1 MKMYV
6 VSTKQ
11 MLNNAQRGG
20 YAVPAF
26 NIHNLE
32 TMQVVVETAANLHA
46 PVIIAGTPGT
56 FTHAGTEN
64 LLALV
69 SAMAKQ
75 YHHPLAIHLD
85 HHTKFDD
92 IAQKVRSGVRS
103 VMIDASH
110 LPFAQNISRVKEV
123 VDFCH
128 RFDVSVEAE
137 LGQLGGQEDDVQ
149 VNEADA
155 FYTNPAQARE
165 FAEATGIDSLAVA
178 IGTAHG
184 MYASAPALD
193 FSRLE
198 NIRQWVNLPL
208 VLHGA
213 SGLSTKDIQQT
224 IKLGICKINVA
235 TELKNAFSQALKNY
249 LTEHPEALKV
259 GPALTFALRE
269 AIFALAQIEQELIAP
284 ENRSG
289 CLAVIEEVM
298 LDEPQYWKKYY
309 RTGFNDSLL
318 DIRYSLSDRIRYY
331 WPHSRIKN
339 SVETMMVN
347 LEGVDI
353 PLGMISQYLPK
364 QFERIQSGELS
375 AIPHQLIMDKIY
387 DVLRAYRYGCA
398 E

>member
-1 MKMYV
+1 MYV

-137 LGQLGGQEDDVQ
+137 LGQLGGCKSMKPMRC
-149 VNEADA
+149 
-155 FYTNPAQARE
+155 TPTPLR
-165 FAEATGIDSLAVA
+165 
-178 IGTAHG
+178 
-184 MYASAPALD
+184 
-193 FSRLE
+193 R
-198 NIRQWVNLPL
+198 VNLPRQPEL
-208 VLHGA
+208 IPWRSPSARLMGCMPAHRRLIFLDWRTFA
-213 SGLSTKDIQQT
+213 SG
-224 IKLGICKINVA
+224 
-235 TELKNAFSQALKNY
+235 
-249 LTEHPEALKV
+249 
-259 GPALTFALRE
+259 
-269 AIFALAQIEQELIAP
+269 
-284 ENRSG
+284 
-289 CLAVIEEVM
+289 
-298 LDEPQYWKKYY
+298 
-309 RTGFNDSLL
+309 
-318 DIRYSLSDRIRYY
+318 
-331 WPHSRIKN
+331 
-339 SVETMMVN
+339 
-347 LEGVDI
+347 
-353 PLGMISQYLPK
+353 
-364 QFERIQSGELS
+364 
-375 AIPHQLIMDKIY
+375 
-387 DVLRAYRYGCA
+387 
-398 E
+398 

>member
-1 MKMYV
+1 MYV

-137 LGQLGGQEDDVQ
+137 LGQLGV
-149 VNEADA
+149 
-155 FYTNPAQARE
+155 
-165 FAEATGIDSLAVA
+165 
-178 IGTAHG
+178 
-184 MYASAPALD
+184 
-193 FSRLE
+193 
-198 NIRQWVNLPL
+198 
-208 VLHGA
+208 GA
-213 SGLSTKDIQQT
+213 
-224 IKLGICKINVA
+224 N
-235 TELKNAFSQALKNY
+235 
-249 LTEHPEALKV
+249 KV
-259 GPALTFALRE
+259 G
-269 AIFALAQIEQELIAP
+269 LA
-284 ENRSG
+284 
-289 CLAVIEEVM
+289 
-298 LDEPQYWKKYY
+298 
-309 RTGFNDSLL
+309 
-318 DIRYSLSDRIRYY
+318 
-331 WPHSRIKN
+331 
-339 SVETMMVN
+339 
-347 LEGVDI
+347 
-353 PLGMISQYLPK
+353 
-364 QFERIQSGELS
+364 GELEQS
-375 AIPHQLIMDKIY
+375 AGLAILGDEDRKSTRLNSSH
-387 DVLRAYRYGCA
+387 
-398 E
+398 